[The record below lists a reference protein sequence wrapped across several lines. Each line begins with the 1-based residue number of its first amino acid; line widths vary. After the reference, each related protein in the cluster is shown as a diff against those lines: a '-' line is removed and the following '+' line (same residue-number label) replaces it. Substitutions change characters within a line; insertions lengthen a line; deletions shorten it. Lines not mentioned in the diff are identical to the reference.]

1 MDHPPDTLNLAIRQY
16 PTAVERH
23 SHLHHQVVL
32 SLHGKLDIEIEQC
45 TGQVKEG
52 VGAFIAAGDV
62 HHFSSKGEN
71 EFIILDFPVRK
82 EDQKCAK
89 KANIPAFFPL
99 GRDIQGLVDYV
110 LAARKQGAF
119 LQSMGWAWSSL
130 LIERLQAHG
139 LVSHGGDNT
148 LDRAIAFIQTR
159 LSQRINIADIAA
171 ACGLSASKLHAV
183 FRDQLATTPHAYLM
197 ALRVDEAVRLLTTTE
212 LGIAEIALRT
222 GHTDQS
228 ALTHALRR
236 ARNQT
241 PRALRQH
248 HRRGRIEKA

>member
-1 MDHPPDTLNLAIRQY
+1 MLF
-16 PTAVERH
+16 
-23 SHLHHQVVL
+23 
-32 SLHGKLDIEIEQC
+32 LHGKLDIEIEQC
-45 TGQVKEG
+45 EGQVKEG

-62 HHFSSKGEN
+62 HHFSSRGEN
-71 EFIILDFPVRK
+71 EFIILDLPACKDAHKRARK
-82 EDQKCAK
+82 T
-89 KANIPAFFPL
+89 NMMAFFQL
-99 GRDIQGLVDYV
+99 GQDIQGLVDYA

-139 LVSHGGDNT
+139 LVSHGGDNA
-148 LDRAIAFIQTR
+148 LERAISFIQIS

-171 ACGLSASKLHAV
+171 ACGLSTSKLHKV

-197 ALRVDEAVRLLTTTE
+197 ALRVDAAVSLLTTTE

-236 ARNQT
+236 ARHQT
-241 PRALRQH
+241 PRALRRH
-248 HRRGRIEKA
+248 HQKSGIVKA